1 MPAAGWVEPVE
12 SEIAADC
19 ALLETTQ
26 MGQTLGSQSA
36 SLHKAQNVVYTQE
49 AAKRLR
55 GRRREGRKCRRRRPC
70 SAGTWKCL
78 ELLGVSLH
86 PWEIKQVVMLG
97 I

>member
-1 MPAAGWVEPVE
+1 ME

-36 SLHKAQNVVYTQE
+36 SLHEAQNVVYAQE
-49 AAKRLR
+49 AVKRLR
-55 GRRREGRKCRRRRPC
+55 GSRREGRKCRREAALLNGHLEVLGA
-70 SAGTWKCL
+70 AG
-78 ELLGVSLH
+78 GVSLH